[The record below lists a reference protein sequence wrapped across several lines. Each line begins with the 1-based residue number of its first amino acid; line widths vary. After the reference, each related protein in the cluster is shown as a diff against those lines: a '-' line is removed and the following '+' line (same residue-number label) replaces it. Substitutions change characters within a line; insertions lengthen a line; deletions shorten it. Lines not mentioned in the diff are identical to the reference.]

1 MRINDDASKQRWNK
15 HESIY
20 YQMAFRIMRGVNLN
34 LKLNATR
41 DVTIA
46 VSELK

>member
-20 YQMAFRIMRGVNLN
+20 YPMALRKMRDVDLN
-34 LKLNATR
+34 LRMNASR
-41 DVTIA
+41 DGALA
-46 VSELK
+46 VSEPK